1 MIDNIEQQVSETRTY
16 VQKGNEEIK
25 TSIQHQK
32 SIRKKQWYV
41 IVIPLDFLVTNKK
54 LLIIFSLKI
63 PAVSLELLLLG
74 LLLFYSVAGH

>member
-32 SIRKKQWYV
+32 SIRKKQW
-41 IVIPLDFLVTNKK
+41 
-54 LLIIFSLKI
+54 
-63 PAVSLELLLLG
+63 
-74 LLLFYSVAGH
+74 